1 MAQKFDLKKFR
12 QSLGL
17 KQSEL
22 AAILGLPQSS
32 TSAME
37 SGKTQVSQV
46 CINRLVDK
54 MGITNIEEFYYDAT
68 ERVNIHNEGNVGDN
82 NGYNNY
88 KNVVTPAPTD
98 GTVLTKMAVFERDL
112 ATLKEQFVKKDT
124 RCDELQEE
132 VMRLNRQLTAFQV
145 LCARKGIDFEHI
157 LEIK

>member
-1 MAQKFDLKKFR
+1 MALKFDMKKFR
-12 QSLGL
+12 RTFGL

-32 TSAME
+32 ISSME

-46 CINRLVDK
+46 YINRLVEK

-68 ERVNIHNEGNVGDN
+68 ESVNIHNEGNVGDN

-98 GTVLTKMAVFERDL
+98 GILLTKMAVFERDL